1 MCSLQ
6 MNLKIR
12 LEKGLFE
19 KMYNLYWPVTS
30 LIGHLFSSG
39 TTWMVIFSLQKGVAT
54 QKRCYSRS
62 CHQRPCFCQTK
73 KVVGDRKS
81 LVTGMSFCCKICG
94 CGGRFNVGLMTFTH
108 HWPVVI
114 VDQSTRL
121 RQHFNACS
129 NITDYEEHYAHTKMF
144 VPSMSQQTQYVKSM
158 LV

>member
-1 MCSLQ
+1 MLSQYRRWWANIKTTLVKCPVLA
-6 MNLKIR
+6 LD
-12 LEKGLFE
+12 GYF
-19 KMYNLYWPVTS
+19 LYS
-30 LIGHLFSSG
+30 EFSSIWINYVRINLCWNG
-39 TTWMVIFSLQKGVAT
+39 E
-54 QKRCYSRS
+54 YSRS

-94 CGGRFNVGLMTFTH
+94 CGGWFNVGLMIFTH
-108 HWPVVI
+108 HWPVVF

-121 RQHFNACS
+121 WQHFNACS

-144 VPSMSQQTQYVKSM
+144 VPSRSQQTQYVESM